1 MKNENELTKW
11 TIQLLLKVREKFFFQ
26 LVFYML
32 LKVEGKNIVF
42 GTFGGKGSWKKGK
55 KPEIV
60 FK

>member
-1 MKNENELTKW
+1 MNYPTIVEGEGKN
-11 TIQLLLKVREKFFFQ
+11 FFLE

-32 LKVEGKNIVF
+32 LKVEGKNIVC
-42 GTFGGKGSWKKGK
+42 GTFGGRGSWKKGK